1 MKKLLIISSLFFVM
15 HITKTMEKWNTAHN
29 KMNSITPQT
38 SDEKRNK
45 ILDDVHENLSQ
56 FNELY
61 RENPHRVLSNNNNN
75 RSAQTAP
82 HDPESEAISNEFTK
96 LHQEAEKV
104 VAMAEGRDKDR
115 KLDELEKRH
124 QKLKKR
130 RQQWEEKNNL
140 KPLPSQ
146 ANNTN
151 RKNNHESPPQ
161 ETIEQKDSFSLREFV
176 QSTMTNFPDPS
187 LDAEKRDAENHELYE
202 KILAKSKKLNNGL
215 NPKKALL
222 IAGASCTALSGW
234 IAYKNKNRFIEY
246 CNRINTKKAAK
257 TIFYLGCGSAVF
269 VAGLYGYKK
278 IANVFNTP
286 IKKNEEP
293 KIIYVQS
300 DIDDTPR
307 YQERAQEIRD
317 KYNIPKRQR
326 TNNRPTHSSF
336 LQETKEELAADISH
350 LKNTTRD
357 TIEAAPELI
366 KEIGNDIST
375 GIKKGW
381 RSFTKWLNSKD

>member
-161 ETIEQKDSFSLREFV
+161 EPKDENHSFDVREFA
-176 QSTMTNFPDPS
+176 QSTITYYSD
-187 LDAEKRDAENHELYE
+187 
-202 KILAKSKKLNNGL
+202 LAKKAEEREKEWDELVKKSLTDAKKLHDHL

-269 VAGLYGYKK
+269 VAGCM
-278 IANVFNTP
+278 
-286 IKKNEEP
+286 
-293 KIIYVQS
+293 
-300 DIDDTPR
+300 DT
-307 YQERAQEIRD
+307 
-317 KYNIPKRQR
+317 KR
-326 TNNRPTHSSF
+326 
-336 LQETKEELAADISH
+336 
-350 LKNTTRD
+350 
-357 TIEAAPELI
+357 
-366 KEIGNDIST
+366 
-375 GIKKGW
+375 
-381 RSFTKWLNSKD
+381 